1 MDQLVEDTVQQV
13 RGGMTDERDI
23 SNIKEY
29 RQHASKVD
37 NQPAYLGGRSNGWR
51 TLYTEVVAAQGLL
64 CVIST
69 KRTPGKIEKE

>member
-69 KRTPGKIEKE
+69 KE